1 MIHFLAILFLNWFV
15 IGIGVMAEKVVDD
28 GIYFKKILFE
38 NTKSFGMIF
47 WEFFEFLIDYD
58 ITKSE

>member
-1 MIHFLAILFLNWFV
+1 
-15 IGIGVMAEKVVDD
+15 MAEKVVDD

-47 WEFFEFLIDYD
+47 GEFFEFLIDYD